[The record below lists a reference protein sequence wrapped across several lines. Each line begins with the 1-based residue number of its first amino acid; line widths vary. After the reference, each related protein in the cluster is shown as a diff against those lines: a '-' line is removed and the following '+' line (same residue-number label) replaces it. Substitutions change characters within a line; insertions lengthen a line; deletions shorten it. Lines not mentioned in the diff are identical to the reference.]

1 MFVPDLRTDLTS
13 LRAAL
18 PVWFSVARMML
29 VILSLWFA
37 LAQIA
42 LFAQGLTLWRRS

>member
-1 MFVPDLRTDLTS
+1 
-13 LRAAL
+13 
-18 PVWFSVARMML
+18 ML
-29 VILSLWFA
+29 AILALWFA